1 MANKNN
7 KDKKERKGGKK
18 MNFNLKSYMKDSVAL
33 FCAGAVGAGA
43 GFGTAK
49 AIDAGV
55 DAYKKY
61 NATELVKKHWWSRPI
76 EVYCRNGQPVNK

>member
-1 MANKNN
+1 MAKKN
-7 KDKKERKGGKK
+7 KKEKKILRGG
-18 MNFNLKSYMKDSVAL
+18 FNLKSYMKDSMAL
-33 FCAGAVGAGA
+33 FCAGAVSAGA

-55 DAYKKY
+55 DAYKRY
-61 NATELVKKHWWSRPI
+61 NATEMVKKHWYSRPV